1 MQLRLLVPLQL
12 DGFGSDSVRLVRDL
26 RRDAQQ
32 PVQFL
37 LFSATFNERIKSY
50 ALRVT
55 ADDGKE
61 EVNQVWPATQEHCC
75 ALSAPSVCIIRL
87 LCIVNITMMHSMQVF
102 VPREDL
108 SLDVI
113 KQYQVV
119 STILTSGS
127 ATAQQDVLA
136 CCVLIQPAPVMA
148 CMIAWSDSVSMQ
160 ECPTPIDKVVVLEE
174 MIFPQCE
181 KLGQTIIFVRTRE
194 IARTLHAAV
203 SSQPPAS
210 IYQSAAG

>member
-1 MQLRLLVPLQL
+1 
-12 DGFGSDSVRLVRDL
+12 
-26 RRDAQQ
+26 
-32 PVQFL
+32 
-37 LFSATFNERIKSY
+37 
-50 ALRVT
+50 
-55 ADDGKE
+55 
-61 EVNQVWPATQEHCC
+61 
-75 ALSAPSVCIIRL
+75 
-87 LCIVNITMMHSMQVF
+87 MQVF

-119 STILTSGS
+119 SG
-127 ATAQQDVLA
+127 
-136 CCVLIQPAPVMA
+136 
-148 CMIAWSDSVSMQ
+148 SVSSKCTLRLLPTAHRGGNSICDVHAVYSCALDLQ

-203 SSQPPAS
+203 RSPPVSGCCPCALHPLS
-210 IYQSAAG
+210 RLPA

>member
-1 MQLRLLVPLQL
+1 MKQTRCLRCFCDHKLAHDVLQATVLPEYNMWPLLLYFQSLPGRTSNLLYFWIETAHREGLVQLRLLVPLQL

-32 PVQFL
+32 AVQFL

-61 EVNQVWPATQEHCC
+61 EVNQVWPATKEHCC

-119 STILTSGS
+119 STNLTSEC
-127 ATAQQDVLA
+127 ATAPQDSPA
-136 CCVLIQPAPVMA
+136 YCVLI
-148 CMIAWSDSVSMQ
+148 
-160 ECPTPIDKVVVLEE
+160 
-174 MIFPQCE
+174 
-181 KLGQTIIFVRTRE
+181 
-194 IARTLHAAV
+194 
-203 SSQPPAS
+203 
-210 IYQSAAG
+210 